1 MEFVP
6 TLAMALLVV
15 AIINL
20 VKFVRAGDTN
30 GIVTTISVWV
40 AGVLVILLVGETDF
54 ADGIDIAGQTLAD
67 YNIWSKVFIGLTISS
82 VAQFANDI
90 RGAID
95 NTTTTAKPHLVDSS
109 TDHV

>member
-6 TLAMALLVV
+6 TLAMALLVI

-20 VKFVRAGDTN
+20 IKFVRAGDVN
-30 GIVTTISVWV
+30 GIVTTLSVWV

-54 ADGIDIAGQTLAD
+54 ADGVDIAGRTLAE
-67 YNIWSKVFIGLTISS
+67 YNLWSKVFIGLTISS

-95 NTTTTAKPHLVDSS
+95 NTVTTAKPHLVDKG
-109 TDHV
+109 

>member
-6 TLAMALLVV
+6 TVAMALLVI

-20 VKFVRAGDTN
+20 IKFLRAGDMN
-30 GIVTTISVWV
+30 GIVTTLSVWF
-40 AGVLVILLVGETDF
+40 AGVVVILLVGETDF
-54 ADGIDIAGQTLAD
+54 ADGVEIAGRTLAE
-67 YNIWSKVFIGLTISS
+67 YNVWSKVFIGLTISS

-95 NTTTTAKPHLVDSS
+95 NTVTTAKPHLIDNK
-109 TDHV
+109 D